1 MMMLPVPR
9 HNRHRNQNLVH
20 DVLVAAGRIVVVKE
34 VSAMV
39 FKGTVLPVGELI
51 ERAKRAPAPDW
62 TTIATD
68 QMVRRRAAEAA
79 RYCAQLLATG
89 APLSQAWRFG
99 ILQTLDDYTATS
111 HKGGTAL
118 GRQVF
123 DPEPARTGSPGLDA
137 AFAALAVWLADRDGW
152 APPAWALDP
161 SRRAPAPW
169 YPAET
174 RHPGLIAEAE
184 REVPREFRERNV
196 IVAAHDLDR
205 A

>member
-1 MMMLPVPR
+1 M
-9 HNRHRNQNLVH
+9 
-20 DVLVAAGRIVVVKE
+20 A
-34 VSAMV
+34 
-39 FKGTVLPVGELI
+39 FKGTVLPAGELI
-51 ERAKRAPAPDW
+51 ERAKRTPAPDW
-62 TTIATD
+62 AAIATD
-68 QMVRRRAAEAA
+68 HVVRRRAAEAA
-79 RYCAQLLATG
+79 RYCAQLLAAD

-99 ILQTLDDYTATS
+99 ILQTLGDYTATS
-111 HKGGTAL
+111 HK
-118 GRQVF
+118 
-123 DPEPARTGSPGLDA
+123 GLDA

-169 YPAET
+169 YPADT

-184 REVPREFRERNV
+184 REAPREFRERNV